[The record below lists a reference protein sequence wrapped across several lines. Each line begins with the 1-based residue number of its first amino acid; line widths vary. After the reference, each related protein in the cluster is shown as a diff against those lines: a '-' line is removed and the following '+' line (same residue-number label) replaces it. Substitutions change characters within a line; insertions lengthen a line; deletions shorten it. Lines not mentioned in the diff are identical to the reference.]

1 MGVYQDE
8 RKDIESYLNTNF
20 TTTAIK
26 FDNVNFDQRSKTEF
40 VDVFIRPGRKI
51 ATTVGGDQI
60 TYESR
65 GQLVLSIFVKKGI
78 GTDRARKIA
87 DDLQTLFL
95 KKQVGSCTF
104 ESSELINVGEQEEWY
119 RNNLYLYYRWKKCI

>member
-8 RKDIESYLNTNF
+8 RKDIESYLKTNF

-26 FDNVNFDQRSKTEF
+26 FDNADFDQRNIVEF
-40 VDVFIRPGRKI
+40 IDVFIRPGQKI
-51 ATTVGGDQI
+51 ATTVGGSQI
-60 TYESR
+60 TYEAR
-65 GQLVLSIFVKKGI
+65 GQLVISIFVKKGT
-78 GTDRARKIA
+78 GTDRVRKIA

-95 KKQVGSCTF
+95 KKQIGSCTF
-104 ESSELINVGEQEEWY
+104 ESAELINVGEVEEWY

>member
-8 RKDIESYLNTNF
+8 RKDIESYLKTNF
-20 TTTAIK
+20 TTTSIK
-26 FDNVNFDQRSKTEF
+26 FDNVDFDQRAVNEF

-51 ATTVGGDQI
+51 ATTVGGSQI

-65 GQLVLSIFVKKGI
+65 GQLVLSIFVKKGT
-78 GTDRARKIA
+78 GSDRARKIA
-87 DDLQTLFL
+87 DDLQSLFL
-95 KKQVGSCTF
+95 KQQIGSCTF
-104 ESSELINVGEQEEWY
+104 ESAELINVGEIEEWY